1 MIALTAFYP
10 ADASFDYDYYVSTHL
25 PKAHALWGESIIKST
40 LLRGLPGPDGNPPQ
54 YQLIAIA
61 YFRSIEEFQAMM
73 DKHGAEIAADVR
85 NVTDGNPT
93 IQLSEVVA

>member
-1 MIALTAFYP
+1 
-10 ADASFDYDYYVSTHL
+10 
-25 PKAHALWGESIIKST
+25 
-40 LLRGLPGPDGNPPQ
+40 
-54 YQLIAIA
+54 
-61 YFRSIEEFQAMM
+61 MM